1 MAVLAQHLIRDFPE
15 YYRCFQTKYFAYH
28 GRRYR
33 NHNRLLFGYKGTD
46 GIKTGYT
53 RAAGFN
59 LTASVRRDD
68 KHLVAVVLGGKTGGQ
83 RDAAMRALLDQSF
96 PKAVAARAKPAETAP
111 LVASLETPAPPAP
124 SAPPPPVAKKRVF
137 ALASA
142 GSAEPASLS
151 DEAAAQ
157 PSVQDAAAA
166 PAEVA
171 ADSTPIGPT
180 KSAKASGPYHVQV
193 GAFTSQAEAESRLG
207 EVQGRASSVV
217 DGHQPIAVIFQ
228 KNETQWYRARFAG
241 FSQDGAKSTCAQLKR
256 MSFDCVVM
264 RAN

>member
-1 MAVLAQHLIRDFPE
+1 MCIRDRYFT
-15 YYRCFQTKYFAYH
+15 YRGH
-28 GRRYR
+28 RYR

-53 RAAGFN
+53 REAGFN

-68 KHLVAVVLGGKTGGQ
+68 KHLVAVVLGGRTGAQ

-96 PKAVAARAKPAETAP
+96 PKAVAGKPKPVETAP
-111 LVASLETPAPPAP
+111 LVASLETPAPT
-124 SAPPPPVAKKRVF
+124 PPVAKKRVF

-142 GSAEPASLS
+142 ASAEPAGFTNDS
-151 DEAAAQ
+151 AAQ
-157 PSVQDAAAA
+157 ASAKPAAA
-166 PAEVA
+166 PAAEVA
-171 ADSTPIGPT
+171 ADPTTTGPT
-180 KSAKASGPYHVQV
+180 KFDKASGPYHVQV

-207 EVQGRASSVV
+207 EVQGRANSVL
-217 DGHQPIAVIFQ
+217 DGHQPLAVAFQ
-228 KNETQWYRARFAG
+228 KDDTEWYRARFAG
-241 FSQDGAKSTCAQLKR
+241 FSQDSARSTCAQLKR